1 MSGSSLSMKAR
12 VLRPFCPMFQVT
24 MRTDSPTNGDD
35 TLHPGEI
42 GRGFATCIAAATSQ
56 QLAYP
61 PASGRG
67 GGGWMATAPKA
78 AIESRIKKLAAQL
91 QTAEAKA
98 TGYRG

>member
-42 GRGFATCIAAATSQ
+42 GRGFATCSAAATSQ
-56 QLAYP
+56 KLAYP
-61 PASGRG
+61 PEWEGD
-67 GGGWMATAPKA
+67 GWRLHRKQPSRAGSRSSRHSYRRPRQKQPD
-78 AIESRIKKLAAQL
+78 IE
-91 QTAEAKA
+91 
-98 TGYRG
+98 